1 MKSQAFICHKLCLSH
16 ISFTHTVEALQPC
29 FAGKAG
35 LDLHYELTAT
45 GGATGLFFYIIPR
58 EE

>member
-1 MKSQAFICHKLCLSH
+1 MNEKSGLYLPQTL
-16 ISFTHTVEALQPC
+16 SFTHTVEALQPC
-29 FAGKAG
+29 FAGNAG
-35 LDLHYELTAT
+35 LDLHYELTTT

>member
-29 FAGKAG
+29 FAGNAG
-35 LDLHYELTAT
+35 LDLHYELTTT

>member
-29 FAGKAG
+29 FAGNAG
-35 LDLHYELTAT
+35 LDLHYELTTT
-45 GGATGLFFYIIPR
+45 GGATGLFFI
-58 EE
+58 